1 MKSRLRE
8 PCDGSVANFGST
20 LSLTQLSYFNS
31 VSVQYFIVPK
41 AEISSAARATI
52 KINKTMIKISYSPW
66 KRRVA
71 IGVKETWSLLVFITV
86 TLKRRPEGNK
96 SAVMKLVE
104 GRIKL
109 DILAVQTHF
118 SSAHVL

>member
-52 KINKTMIKISYSPW
+52 KINKTMIK
-66 KRRVA
+66 
-71 IGVKETWSLLVFITV
+71 LVIHH
-86 TLKRRPEGNK
+86 
-96 SAVMKLVE
+96 
-104 GRIKL
+104 GRGGL
-109 DILAVQTHF
+109 Q
-118 SSAHVL
+118 